1 MSTRIKFF
9 RESAQAQESRE
20 FFNAHGI
27 KTYLRERSPSTVAPG
42 EEAFGTDLFVLRDDD
57 VPEAKQLLDYEFGR
71 AWGEDVSG
79 K

>member
-9 RESAQAQESRE
+9 RESSQAQESRE

-27 KTYLRERSPSTVAPG
+27 KTYLRERSPSTVQSG
-42 EEAFGTDLFVLRDDD
+42 EEAFGTDLFVLREED
-57 VPEAKQLLDYEFGR
+57 VPEAKQLLDYEYGR